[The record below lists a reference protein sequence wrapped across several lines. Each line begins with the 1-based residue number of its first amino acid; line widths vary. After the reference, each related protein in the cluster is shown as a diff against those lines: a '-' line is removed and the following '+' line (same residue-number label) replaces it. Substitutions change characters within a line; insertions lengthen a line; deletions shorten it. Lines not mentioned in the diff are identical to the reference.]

1 MEKRIG
7 EILESKEFRDQVEKL
22 STVTLMEEP
31 SETEGL
37 PTWLGNLTKA
47 IEELT
52 KAVELTNEITMRKEG
67 FHRIGG
73 VR

>member
-1 MEKRIG
+1 MEKRTG
-7 EILESKEFRDQVEKL
+7 EILESKEF
-22 STVTLMEEP
+22 EEP
-31 SETEGL
+31 SENEGL